1 METRCVLKVY
11 FRGREQMFLP
21 NTASS
26 KLSLSDETKHIT
38 FKINL
43 SILSSSLCSFL
54 NAKLAVLNILKV
66 ESIKFKKKKTFLPV
80 LHPNAGL
87 TPMVSFY
94 TLRGVH
100 KPFRLQ

>member
-66 ESIKFKKKKTFLPV
+66 ESIKHQDISSSPSSQCCSHSHGFI
-80 LHPNAGL
+80 LHAK
-87 TPMVSFY
+87 
-94 TLRGVH
+94 RG
-100 KPFRLQ
+100 P